1 MNIIPYFIRQRP
13 GLALFA
19 MLAVAVSGFGQTF
32 FVSVF
37 GEEIR
42 AATGLSH
49 TAYGSLYSLATLISA
64 AMLFKWGRL
73 VDIWPLSRAVL
84 LATAILALGCLLV
97 GLKGGVLLLGV
108 GFFCIRF
115 GGQGLFGH
123 MGMTTAARYFS
134 AHRGKAVAL
143 AGSGF
148 PLAEAVLPASA
159 VLVATAWGWHVPWLG
174 ASMFLVLF
182 ILPLLLFLTRDV
194 PAPVQDFPGQ
204 EGNEPPRS
212 YTREEVL
219 RDRGFYLVLPAIVAS
234 PFMITALLFHQAAIA
249 SMQGWSMQVVGTAF
263 TCYAAGHLGALLG
276 TGPLVDR
283 FTAGRTLPM
292 GVLPM
297 TAGLAV
303 LSAFQG
309 VWVAYVYLGLMGI
322 THGMTATAGG
332 AVWAERYGLLHLGAI
347 RAMAQSAIVLST
359 AAAPL
364 LVGFFLDQGLGISIL
379 AAFLAA
385 CTLSCGLLA
394 RIAPLP
400 GKQNKKG

>member
-1 MNIIPYFIRQRP
+1 MF
-13 GLALFA
+13 AL
-19 MLAVAVSGFGQTF
+19 LAVAVSGFGQTF
-32 FVSVF
+32 FISVF

-42 AATGLSH
+42 ASTGLSH

-84 LATAILALGCLLV
+84 LATAVLALGCLLV
-97 GLKGGVLLLGV
+97 GLKGGILLLGA

-123 MGMTTAARYFS
+123 IGMTTAARYFS

-159 VLVATAWGWHVPWLG
+159 VFVATAWGWHAPWLG
-174 ASMFLVLF
+174 AFIFLVVLM
-182 ILPLLLFLTRDV
+182 LPLLLYLTRDV
-194 PAPVQDFPGQ
+194 SAPVQDIPGQ
-204 EGNEPPRS
+204 GGSEPPRS
-212 YTREEVL
+212 YTRDEVL

-234 PFMITALLFHQAAIA
+234 PFMVTALLFHQAAIA
-249 SMQGWSMQVVGTAF
+249 SLQGWSMQVVGTAF

-283 FTAGRTLPM
+283 FTAGRTLPLA
-292 GVLPM
+292 VLPM
-297 TAGLAV
+297 AGGLAV

-309 VWVAYVYLGLMGI
+309 VWAAYVYLGLMGI

-359 AAAPL
+359 AASPL
-364 LVGFFLDQGLGISIL
+364 LVGFFLDLGLGINIL
-379 AAFLAA
+379 AAVLAA

-394 RIAPLP
+394 RFAPFP
-400 GKQNKKG
+400 GKQDEK

>member
-1 MNIIPYFIRQRP
+1 MNILPEFIRQKP

-49 TAYGSLYSLATLISA
+49 TAYGSLYSLATLASA
-64 AMLFKWGRL
+64 AMLFKFGRL

-84 LATAILALGCLLV
+84 LATAILSLGCLLV
-97 GLKGGVLLLGV
+97 GLKGGVLLLGA

-148 PLAEAVLPASA
+148 PLAEAVLPAGA
-159 VLVATAWGWHVPWLG
+159 VFVAAAWGWHAPWLG
-174 ASMFLVLF
+174 ASMFLVVLMLP
-182 ILPLLLFLTRDV
+182 ILLYLTRDV
-194 PAPVQDFPGQ
+194 SAPVQDIPGQ
-204 EGNEPPRS
+204 GGSEPPRS

-219 RDRGFYLVLPAIVAS
+219 RDKGFYLVLPAIVAS
-234 PFMITALLFHQAAIA
+234 PFMVTALLFHQAAIA
-249 SMQGWSMQVVGTAF
+249 SLQGWTMQVVGTAF

-283 FTAGRTLPM
+283 ITAGRTLPLA
-292 GVLPM
+292 VLPM
-297 TAGLAV
+297 AGGLAV

-309 VWVAYVYLGLMGI
+309 VWVAYVYLGLMGM

-332 AVWAERYGLLHLGAI
+332 AVWAERYGLLHLGAV
-347 RAMAQSAIVLST
+347 RAMAQSAVVLST
-359 AAAPL
+359 AASPL
-364 LVGFFLDQGLGISIL
+364 LMGFLLDLGLGITIL
-379 AAFLAA
+379 AAVFAA
-385 CTLSCGLLA
+385 FTLGCGLLA

-400 GKQNKKG
+400 GKQDREG